1 MSDISTAFFSFE
13 IGLDSKIPNYAGGLG
28 ILAGDMLKSSADL
41 NLNVVGVSL
50 LYSKGVFQQRLD
62 SNGIQ
67 TEFYLDWKPTDFM
80 VQRDEFVEIKLDNRV
95 VKIKIWEYKLKRT
108 DGGEN
113 FIYFLDTNCPE
124 NEPEDREICSELYPA
139 NEEIWL
145 KQQIILGI
153 GGVKALQ
160 ALGYPYFDNYHL
172 NESHDM
178 FVLFELKKQL
188 KSWQKVKQKVVVTI
202 HTPLPGA
209 HKILKIEEI
218 KKILDPEYLEIFE
231 DQFFDKDEFNQTQFV
246 VHFSKYANGVAL
258 KHGITT
264 QQTYPDYEINS
275 ITNGIHPQT
284 WASPH
289 MQKLFDTYLKNWRTN
304 PAMFHFIY
312 KIPNEKLLEAHK
324 LAKQD
329 LIKMI
334 KEQTGEVLEEKV
346 FTICSARR
354 KVAYKRP
361 LFLFS
366 DINRLNQIADQNGG
380 LQIVFAGKAWPKY
393 AQGKQLLKDLFELK
407 NKLSNKI
414 NVVFVPN
421 YNMDIAYKLVSGAD
435 LWLNSPMI
443 PWEASGTSGMKASLN
458 GVPNFSVLDGWW
470 IEGWVEGVTGWAIG
484 DESGDERSEIEDLYN
499 KLEKVILPTY
509 QDKSKWGQLM
519 SNCIGINASYFNTHR
534 VMSDYLAKAYSKHLK
549 QENITLLTRYFI
561 THNPIIKIRKFSKKT
576 KYYLSKVVSA
586 MYTTI
591 YRTSESKTI
600 SKT

>member
-1 MSDISTAFFSFE
+1 MSSVSVAFFSFE

-28 ILAGDMLKSSADL
+28 VLAGDMLKSSADL
-41 NLNVVGVSL
+41 NLNVVGISL
-50 LYSKGVFQQRLD
+50 LYSKGVFQQKLD

-67 TEFYLDWKPTDFM
+67 TEFYLDWKPADFM
-80 VQRDEFVEIKLDNRV
+80 AQRDEFVEIKLDNRV

-108 DGGEN
+108 DGEGN
-113 FIYFLDTNCPE
+113 PIYFLDTNCPE
-124 NEPEDREICSELYPA
+124 NQPEDREICSELYPA

-145 KQQIILGI
+145 KQQIVLGI

-160 ALGYPYFDNYHL
+160 TLGYTYFDNYHL

-188 KSWQKVKQKVVVTI
+188 RSWQRVKQKVVVTI
-202 HTPLPGA
+202 HTPLPAA
-209 HKILKIEEI
+209 HKILKIQKI
-218 KKILDPEYLEIFE
+218 KRILDSAYFEIFE
-231 DQFFDKDEFNQTQFV
+231 DKFFDKDEFNQTQFV
-246 VHFSKYANGVAL
+246 IHFSKYANGVAL

-264 QQTYPDYEINS
+264 QQTYPNYQINS
-275 ITNGIHPQT
+275 ITNGVHPQT
-284 WASPH
+284 WIGSH
-289 MQKLFDTYLKNWRTN
+289 LQKLFDTYLQNWRTN
-304 PAMFHFIY
+304 PAMFRFIY

-346 FTICSARR
+346 FTICFARR

-366 DINRLNQIADQNGG
+366 DIDRLNKIANQNGG
-380 LQIVFAGKAWPKY
+380 LQIVFTGKAWPTDI
-393 AQGKQLLKDLFELK
+393 QGKQLLERLFDLK
-407 NKLSNKI
+407 NKLSKAIKI
-414 NVVFVPN
+414 VFIPN
-421 YNMDIAYKLVSGAD
+421 YNMNIAYKLVSGAD

-470 IEGWVEGVTGWAIG
+470 IEGWIEGVTGWAIG
-484 DESGDERSEIEDLYN
+484 DGSGDEHSEIEDLYN

-509 QDKSKWGQLM
+509 QDESKWSQLM
-519 SNCIGINASYFNTHR
+519 SNCIGINGSYFNTHR
-534 VMSDYLAKAYSKHLK
+534 VMSDYLAQAYSKLLK
-549 QENITLLTRYFI
+549 QENVDTLTRHFSI
-561 THNPIIKIRKFSKKT
+561 HNPVIKMKKFSKKT
-576 KYYLSKVVSA
+576 RDYLSKVFSA
-586 MYTTI
+586 MCTTM
-591 YRTSESKTI
+591 YRISENKTVSKI
-600 SKT
+600 